1 MKSLIKKVYFKKKI
15 MMAKN
20 KNQINLYYH
29 PDYSLSKKCLAVA
42 EANKAQILP
51 IDISKTKVSQ
61 TIWSEMASMLDLK
74 VADLIDKTHDVIIDN
89 FGKEPDIDDFDALK
103 IIEKNPEVINK
114 PIAIRGDKIIR
125 ASHAYDLA
133 KLHSSDTGE
142 IKIP

>member
-1 MKSLIKKVYFKKKI
+1 

-29 PDYSLSKKCLAVA
+29 PDYSLSKQCLAVA

-61 TIWSEMASMLDLK
+61 TLWSEMANMLNLKIEDLM
-74 VADLIDKTHDVIIDN
+74 DKTHDVITDN
-89 FGKEPDIDDFDALK
+89 FGKEPNLDDFDALK
-103 IIEKNPEVINK
+103 IIDKNPEVINK
-114 PIAIRGDKIIR
+114 PIAIRGDKIIQ

-133 KLHSSDTGE
+133 KLQNLDTGK